1 MKAIIVSG
9 GFIPIDLLTYQIKN
23 KNADADLIICAD
35 SGADVLYTAEILP
48 NVLLGD
54 FDSINKEVFDFF
66 VQQGIKTVRFNTNKD
81 VTDTHI
87 AIKYAINQGAK
98 KIIILG
104 AVGDRVDHTLSNI
117 FLLESYMHLAQCKII
132 DAKNKIELITDG
144 TKKVYSNK
152 HYKYISLIPI
162 SKKVVGVTTDG
173 FKYQLTNA
181 TLHRNDSFGVSNEMI
196 QTYGSVAIRKG
207 LLAVIQAND

>member
-9 GFIPIDLLTYQIKN
+9 GFIPVDFLTYQIKN
-23 KNADADLIICAD
+23 VNVDADLVICAD
-35 SGADVLYTAEILP
+35 SGADALFSAEIMP

-54 FDSINKEVFDFF
+54 FDSINTEVFDYY
-66 VQQGIKTVRFNTNKD
+66 VQQGVKTVRFNTNKD

-87 AIKYAINQGAK
+87 AIKYAINQGAD

-104 AVGDRVDHTLSNI
+104 ALGDRIDHTLSNI
-117 FLLESYMHLAQCKII
+117 FLLEAYLHLAHCKII
-132 DAKNKIELITDG
+132 DGKNRIELINDG

-152 HYKYISLIPI
+152 NYKYISLIPV

-173 FKYQLTNA
+173 LKYKLSNA
-181 TLHRNDSFGVSNEMI
+181 TIHRNDSFGVSNEI
-196 QTYGSVAIRKG
+196 LQTYGTVSIRKG

>member
-9 GFIPIDLLTYQIKN
+9 GFIPIDFLIYQIKN

-35 SGADVLYTAEILP
+35 SGADALFAAEILP

-54 FDSINKEVFDFF
+54 FDSINKEVFDFY

-87 AIKYAINQGAK
+87 AIKYAINQGADRV
-98 KIIILG
+98 IILG
-104 AVGDRVDHTLSNI
+104 ALGDRIDHTLSNI
-117 FLLESYMHLAQCKII
+117 FLLESYLHLAHCKII
-132 DAKNKIELITDG
+132 DAKNRIELISDG
-144 TKKVYSNK
+144 TKRVYSNK
-152 HYKYISLIPI
+152 HYKYISLIPV

-173 FKYQLTNA
+173 FKYKLTNA
-181 TLHRNDSFGVSNEMI
+181 TLHRSDSFGVSNEI
-196 QTYGSVAIRKG
+196 LQTYGTVAIRKG
-207 LLAVIQAND
+207 LLAIIQAND

>member
-9 GFIPIDLLTYQIKN
+9 GYIPVNFLSYQLKN
-23 KNADADLIICAD
+23 KYSDADMIICAD
-35 SGADVLYTAEILP
+35 SGADVLFAAEIIP

-54 FDSINKEVFDFF
+54 FDSINPEIFDFF

-87 AIKYAINQGAK
+87 AIKYAINQGAD

-104 AVGDRVDHTLSNI
+104 ALGDRMDHTLSNV
-117 FLLESYMHLAQCKII
+117 FLLESYLHLAHCKII
-132 DAKNKIELITDG
+132 NEKNKIELISDG
-144 TKKVYSNK
+144 AKKTFSNK

-162 SKKVVGVTTDG
+162 SKKVVGVTTEG
-173 FKYQLTNA
+173 LKYKLTNA
-181 TLHRNDSFGVSNEMI
+181 TLHRNDSYGVSNEII
-196 QTYGSVAIRKG
+196 QSYGSIMLKKG
-207 LLAVIQAND
+207 ILAVIQAND